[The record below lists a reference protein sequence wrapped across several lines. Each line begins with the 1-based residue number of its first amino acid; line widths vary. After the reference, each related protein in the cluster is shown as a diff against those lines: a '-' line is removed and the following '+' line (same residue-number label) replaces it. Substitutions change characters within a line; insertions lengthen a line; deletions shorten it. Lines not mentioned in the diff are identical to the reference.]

1 VSVIR
6 LYLPINAGSG
16 NARAVEPQMDRKQRR
31 KIVIRPL
38 VASDAQSV
46 HRLLHIVANGPSHQ
60 SLDDRLVPSRIS
72 AELFPVEL
80 PSDESFLFHCAWV
93 ATATKDIQNDSS
105 EDSLIGFV
113 KLVTFRDQR
122 ATIAWL
128 LVDPSWRRQGIGRQL
143 ATRAIEQARI
153 LGIRKI
159 EVQTL
164 SSWRI
169 GVAFWMSLGFS
180 DQTNIQETIDDSCSE
195 FLG

>member
-1 VSVIR
+1 
-6 LYLPINAGSG
+6 
-16 NARAVEPQMDRKQRR
+16 MDRKQRR
-31 KIVIRPL
+31 KIVTRPL
-38 VASDAQSV
+38 VASDAPSV
-46 HRLLHIVANGPSHQ
+46 HRLLHILANGPSHQ
-60 SLDDRLVPSRIS
+60 SLDGRLIPSRIS
-72 AELFPVEL
+72 AELFHRRIPEL
-80 PSDESFLFHCAWV
+80 PFDKSLSFHCAWV
-93 ATATKDIQNDSS
+93 ATTTKNIENDLN
-105 EDSLIGFV
+105 EDSLIGLV

-153 LGIRKI
+153 MAIQKI

-180 DQTNIQETIDDSCSE
+180 DQTNIQETIDDSCSDV
-195 FLG
+195 LG

>member
-1 VSVIR
+1 MSVIR

-38 VASDAQSV
+38 VASDAPSV
-46 HRLLHIVANGPSHQ
+46 HRLIHIVATGPSHQ
-60 SLDDRLVPSRIS
+60 SLDDRLVPSRK
-72 AELFPVEL
+72 
-80 PSDESFLFHCAWV
+80 SFLSHCAWV

-153 LGIRKI
+153 LAIRKI

-180 DQTNIQETIDDSCSE
+180 DQTNIQERIDDSGSE